1 MNNIMPQ
8 SAPDIDELEEEL
20 KSKSEIKREMHKMQD
35 FAQSLVEMSKHQ
47 RSKIPLTEALL
58 EDMVLADKIK
68 GKHEAV
74 RRHIR
79 HMAKVLMET
88 DLEPIHHAIDV
99 MNNKH
104 QQETAKFVH
113 LENIR
118 DALIEGNNETAEE
131 VLTNNEKMERQKLK
145 QLIRQAKKEK
155 KAEKIGKYTKVLFN
169 YLKANLSKS

>member
-20 KSKSEIKREMHKMQD
+20 KSKSEIKREMHQMQD

-79 HMAKVLMET
+79 HIAKVLMET
-88 DLEPIHHAIDV
+88 DLDPIYQAIDV

-118 DALIEGNNETAEE
+118 DSLIAGDNQTAEDI
-131 VLTNNEKMERQKLK
+131 LADNENMERQKLK
-145 QLIRQAKKEK
+145 QIIRQAKKEQ
-155 KAEKIGKYTKVLFN
+155 KAQKIGKYTQELFN
-169 YLKANLSKS
+169 YLKANMTKS